1 MVIVCVAETATL
13 PRYSI
18 CSLADKV
25 GPRKWSNEMCVEM
38 ICHFW
43 AAAWKAM
50 QVWFSISPFPAMA
63 SEEGVCPSRA
73 ATGRLSLCRAVS
85 LSDRVELSLS
95 LTHVED
101 GP

>member
-1 MVIVCVAETATL
+1 MVITCVAETATL

-25 GPRKWSNEMCVEM
+25 GPRKWSDEMCVEM

-43 AAAWKAM
+43 AAAWKAI
-50 QVWFSISPFPAMA
+50 QVWFSIPPFPAMA
-63 SEEGVCPSRA
+63 SEEGVCPRGA
-73 ATGRLSLCRAVS
+73 ATGRAVS
-85 LSDRVELSLS
+85 LRDRVEPSLS